1 MEKYEC
7 KYCNKSYKQKF
18 NYDQHLSVCDFF
30 FKSKKEKD
38 YEFDTMDE
46 KIPSSREMYALMK
59 HMMLK
64 IEKLEREVAKFKQV
78 QKTTTTINVMDWLN
92 KSPQPLQ
99 PFSTWLKEK
108 LLPNVHHYL
117 EVVFTDNLTSGMIQ
131 VFEDTISASALDDIP
146 LRVFENKNNSYY
158 ILKKNENPTSEPHE
172 PNIWVEI
179 SSKGFDRYI
188 TAVADQF
195 LADFEKYWYNENKE
209 KIDNEEIYKDIYSNY
224 YKKILGG
231 DGDTMNKNVREH
243 IQKKLRRNI
252 KAIREYEVV

>member
-18 NYDQHLSVCDFF
+18 NYDQHVLVCDYF

-38 YEFDTMDE
+38 YELDIMDE

-64 IEKLEREVAKFKQV
+64 IDKLEKEVSKFKQV
-78 QKTTTTINVMDWLN
+78 QKTTTTINVLDWLN

-131 VFEDTISASALDDIP
+131 VFEDTFSSSALDDIP

-158 ILKKNENPTSEPHE
+158 ILKKNASPTNATTTNATTTNE

-179 SSKGFDRYI
+179 TNKGLDRYI
-188 TAVADQF
+188 TAVSDQF
-195 LADFEKYWYNENKE
+195 FADFEKYWYNENKE
-209 KIDNEEIYKDIYSNY
+209 KIENEEIYKDIYSNY
-224 YKKILGG
+224 RKKILGG

-243 IQKKLRRNI
+243 IQKKLKRNI
-252 KAIREYEVV
+252 HR

>member
-1 MEKYEC
+1 
-7 KYCNKSYKQKF
+7 
-18 NYDQHLSVCDFF
+18 VCDFF

-99 PFSTWLKEK
+99 PFSTWLKET

-158 ILKKNENPTSEPHE
+158 ILKKNENPTNEPNE

-179 SSKGFDRYI
+179 SNKGFDRYI
-188 TAVADQF
+188 TAVSDQF

>member
-38 YEFDTMDE
+38 YELDTMDE

-59 HMMLK
+59 HMMLE
-64 IEKLEREVAKFKQV
+64 IDKLKKEVAKFKQV
-78 QKTTTTINVMDWLN
+78 QKTTTTINVLDWLN
-92 KSPQPLQ
+92 KFPQPRQ
-99 PFSTWLKEK
+99 PFSVWLKET
-108 LLPNVHHYL
+108 LLPKVHHYL
-117 EVVFTDNLTSGMIQ
+117 EIVFSDNLTSGMIQ

-158 ILKKNENPTSEPHE
+158 ILKKNDPTTANEA
-172 PNIWVEI
+172 NIWVEI

-209 KIDNEEIYKDIYSNY
+209 KIDNEEIYKDMYSNY

-231 DGDTMNKNVREH
+231 DSDTMNKNVREH
-243 IQKKLRRNI
+243 IQKKLRRKI